1 MQFFDTNIH
10 TITLQIPYI
19 HNDQFL
25 YDNLKLPITP
35 ANDTS
40 QFHVIDI
47 YQNNAIFCPEI
58 YLSFHKMLEIKQSI
72 KCSCEEKI
80 MPLCYPLVW
89 KLAKFIE
96 CYFMKIFL

>member
-47 YQNNAIFCPEI
+47 YQNNAIFCLEI
-58 YLSFHKMLEIKQSI
+58 YLSFHKMQEI

-80 MPLCYPLVW
+80 CPYVIHWYGNSPNLLNVI
-89 KLAKFIE
+89 L
-96 CYFMKIFL
+96 